1 MNKRGVGR
9 VLGFLLLLTA
19 GAQLL
24 PLIVDL
30 IYGEGDWS
38 AFLFTAVFGA
48 VAGWCLMFLGR
59 NNQDLRHREG
69 FAIVTLGWIAV
80 GLLGALPFL
89 ITGTIPDVT
98 DAVFESISGFTTTGS
113 TILTDIEGVCRS
125 HHAIIFWRSLIQWLG
140 GMGIVVLA
148 LAILPLLGVGGMQLF
163 QAEAPGPSP
172 DRLTSRISETARLL
186 WGVYLIFTLLEAL
199 LLYLVGGLP
208 IFDAACHALTTMA
221 TGGFSTLNTSVGGFN
236 SPAVEWIITVFMF
249 LAGVNFSLHYLAM
262 TGRIK
267 AYARDDEFRFYVG
280 VMIAG
285 SALVLLAL
293 FMADAVET
301 VPGAIRDAVF
311 QVVSIGTT
319 TGYGTT
325 DYVLWPP
332 LTHAVLLLLMC
343 TGGCAGS
350 TGGGIKMM
358 RVLLLLKHAHVEMK
372 KLLHPRAVYTL
383 WFNERSLPASLPTR
397 VLGFFQLFMLVFV
410 FGVLILTLAG
420 RDLVTAVGATA
431 ATLGNIGPGLG
442 DVGPT
447 SNFAFMTGFEKWILT
462 MLMLIG
468 RLELYTVLVLFLPST
483 WRKV

>member
-30 IYGEGDWS
+30 IYGEGDWD
-38 AFLFTAVFGA
+38 AFLLTGIFGA
-48 VAGWCLMFLGR
+48 ALGWCLMFLGR
-59 NNQDLRHREG
+59 NNQELRHREG

-125 HHAIIFWRSLIQWLG
+125 HHAVIFWRSLIQWLG

-163 QAEAPGPSP
+163 RAEAPGPSP

-186 WGVYLIFTLLEAL
+186 WGVYLMFTVLEAGL
-199 LLYLVGGLP
+199 LILVGGLGP
-208 IFDAACHALTTMA
+208 FDAVCHALTTMA
-221 TGGFSTLNTSVGGFN
+221 TGGFSTLDSSVGGFG

-249 LAGVNFSLHYLAM
+249 LAGVNFSLHYLALS
-262 TGRIK
+262 GK
-267 AYARDDEFRFYVG
+267 VKVYARDDEFRFYGG
-280 VMIAG
+280 VMLAG
-285 SALVLLAL
+285 SGLVLLAL
-293 FMADAVET
+293 VMAGSVDSVS
-301 VPGAIRDAVF
+301 GSIRDAVF

-319 TGYGTT
+319 TGYGTA
-325 DYVLWPP
+325 DYALWPP

-343 TGGCAGS
+343 IGACAGS

-383 WFNERSLPASLPTR
+383 WFNGRSLPASLPTH
-397 VLGFFQLFMLVFV
+397 VMGFFQLFMLVFV
-410 FGVLILTLAG
+410 FGVLALTLAG
-420 RDLVTAVGATA
+420 RDIVTAVGATA

-447 SNFAFMTGFEKWILT
+447 SNFAFMTGIEKWLLT
-462 MLMLIG
+462 LFMLVG
-468 RLELYTVLVLFLPST
+468 RLELYTVLVLLLPST